1 MQARDSLQWHAWHAG
16 ALTHCNGT
24 HGMRAR
30 DSLQWHVWYAWNA
43 GVRDSSDWNARNVEL
58 GVVGCNLC

>member
-1 MQARDSLQWHAWHAG
+1 MRARDSLQQHACHAG

-30 DSLQWHVWYAWNA
+30 DSLQWFAWHAGMLTHGKWNVIHYAKQHQL
-43 GVRDSSDWNARNVEL
+43 E
-58 GVVGCNLC
+58 